1 MPLFK
6 AAADDVTSPIK
17 RRRLSEFVPDW
28 FPEIRPESE
37 FLSMVIWF
45 R

>member
-6 AAADDVTSPIK
+6 AAADVTPPIK
-17 RRRLSEFVPDW
+17 RRRLSEFVLDW

-37 FLSMVIWF
+37 FLSTVIWF